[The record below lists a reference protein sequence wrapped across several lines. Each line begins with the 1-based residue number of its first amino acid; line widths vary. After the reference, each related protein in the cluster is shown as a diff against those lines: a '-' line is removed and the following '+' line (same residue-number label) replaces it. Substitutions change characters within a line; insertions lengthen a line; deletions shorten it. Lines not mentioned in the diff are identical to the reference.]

1 MEVVVVVSS
10 NFLLFAFVVLVV
22 FSPDTVQTSLQLL
35 GRSFFLYFSVDSG
48 VSKEQIVVWDNG
60 CEDLVPDE
68 NSAITYDL
76 REEFDFIYLACPLR
90 QSLRKYYF

>member
-10 NFLLFAFVVLVV
+10 NFLLFVFVVLDV
-22 FSPDTVQTSLQLL
+22 FSQDTAQISLQLL
-35 GRSFFLYFSVDSG
+35 DRSFFSISLCVDR
-48 VSKEQIVVWDNG
+48 VVVWDNG
-60 CEDLVPDE
+60 CCLVPDE